1 VSDLHIDDFYRD
13 VAGTL
18 LSLYNSFPKPGILF
32 VEDLI
37 GPQEPDTFGVPSPR
51 HQACFSAMLWMAEE
65 GFLRYT
71 DTIRQEA
78 IDQCCLTER
87 AFVLLSTPCSD
98 LLDPGL
104 PPSIA
109 RQRATL
115 AQQLR
120 DALASQSSV
129 HLAEVVQRCFQRSG
143 PGS

>member
-1 VSDLHIDDFYRD
+1 MSDLHIEDFYRD
-13 VAGTL
+13 VAGIL
-18 LSLYNSFPKPGILF
+18 LSLYNGFPKPSILF

-37 GPQEPDTFGVPSPR
+37 GPQEPDAFGVPSPR

-65 GFLRYT
+65 GFLRYS

-87 AFVLLSTPCSD
+87 AFVMLSTPCSE
-98 LLDPGL
+98 LLDPAL
-104 PPSIA
+104 PPVIG

-120 DALASQSSV
+120 DALASESSV
-129 HLAEVVQRCFQRSG
+129 RLAEVVQRCFERSARRV
-143 PGS
+143 